1 MAEHVQVLIIGAGT
15 AGLSAAIYAARQT
28 LSVLVIENK
37 MTGGQIVNSPD
48 VENYPGIEA
57 VSGYEFT
64 EALLK
69 QAKSFGAKVI
79 SAAPTRYQFAGKP
92 KHVFA
97 GGEDYTADTVII
109 ANGAEHRKLGCPGEE
124 RLAGRGVSY
133 CATCDGAFFRDK
145 EVCIVGGGNTAL
157 DDALYLAKLCK
168 KVRLI
173 HRRDA
178 FRASAGTVER
188 VLKNEIIEFIPNTQ
202 VKEILGENKVTA
214 VKLVDKDG
222 KETELTTDA
231 VFVAVGLKPDNGIF
245 APEVALSEDGYIL
258 ADESCKTNVE
268 GVFAAGDTRTKLLR
282 QLVTAAAD
290 GAVAATQAANYLMEN

>member
-15 AGLSAAIYAARQT
+15 AGLSAAIYAARQA

-79 SAAPTRYQFAGKP
+79 SAAPTRYQLAGKP

>member
-28 LSVLVIENK
+28 LNVLVIENK

-64 EALLK
+64 ETLLK

-79 SAAPTRYQFAGKP
+79 SAVPTRYQLTGKP
-92 KHVFA
+92 KHVFV
-97 GGEDYTADTVII
+97 GEQDYTADTVIL

-133 CATCDGAFFRDK
+133 CATCDGAFFRGK

-188 VLKNEIIEFIPNTQ
+188 VLKNEVIEFIPNTQ

-214 VKLVDKDG
+214 VQLVDKDG
-222 KETELTTDA
+222 KETELATDA

-268 GVFAAGDTRTKLLR
+268 GVFVAGDTRTKLLR